1 MDGTRDRLPE
11 RTVETWG
18 RSSARRAA
26 RRMNAQPDG
35 PARPLFAA
43 AAPVCAPD
51 VLIDVGA
58 QSVPAP
64 ASEASAPVPAAE
76 PARDLAKAV
85 PAPARVRRP
94 TPLRAVIPAA
104 LGALG
109 LVAAFAAAMLLRSQ
123 LAPDAAA
130 VAATAP
136 SAAATAEPAAA
147 AAIVHLRVS
156 QALDP
161 AERQRIAAALA
172 QAGYRQVI
180 VHEMPFSISTSRVGY
195 FREDDRVSA
204 EALLGA
210 LSSMVEGL
218 ELRDYG
224 ALVQVPEP
232 GRLDLWIRS

>member
-18 RSSARRAA
+18 RSSARRSA
-26 RRMNAQPDG
+26 RRANVQPDG
-35 PARPLFAA
+35 PARPAFAA
-43 AAPVCAPD
+43 AAPVSAPD

-64 ASEASAPVPAAE
+64 LPPVPALVPPGE
-76 PARDLAKAV
+76 PARHVAK
-85 PAPARVRRP
+85 PAPATARRAR
-94 TPLRAVIPAA
+94 PLRAVVPVA

-109 LVAAFAAAMLLRSQ
+109 LVAAFAAAMLLRWQ

-130 VAATAP
+130 VAATGP
-136 SAAATAEPAAA
+136 SAAAVEPAAA
-147 AAIVHLRVS
+147 SAIVHLRVS
-156 QALDP
+156 AAFDP
-161 AERQRIAAALA
+161 AERQQIAVALA
-172 QAGYRQVI
+172 EAGYRQVV

-204 EALLGA
+204 EALVGT
-210 LSSMVEGL
+210 LSGLVEGL
-218 ELRDYG
+218 ELRDYR

>member
-11 RTVETWG
+11 RTVDTWG
-18 RSSARRAA
+18 RSSARRSA
-26 RRMNAQPDG
+26 RRANAQPDG
-35 PARPLFAA
+35 PARPIFAA
-43 AAPVCAPD
+43 TAPVAAPD

-58 QSVPAP
+58 PSVPAP
-64 ASEASAPVPAAE
+64 VSAAPATVPAAE
-76 PARDLAKAV
+76 PARALAQ
-85 PAPARVRRP
+85 PAPARVRRRK
-94 TPLRAVIPAA
+94 PLRAFAPVA

-109 LVAAFAAAMLLRSQ
+109 LVAAFAAAMLLRAQ

-130 VAATAP
+130 ALGAVA
-136 SAAATAEPAAA
+136 AEPAAA

-156 QALDP
+156 AAFDP

-172 QAGYRQVI
+172 EAGYRQVV

-204 EALLGA
+204 EALLGT
-210 LSSMVEGL
+210 LSSLVDGL
-218 ELRDYG
+218 ELRDYRT
-224 ALVQVPEP
+224 LVQVPEP

>member
-11 RTVETWG
+11 RTVDTWG
-18 RSSARRAA
+18 RSSARRSA
-26 RRMNAQPDG
+26 RRANAQPDG
-35 PARPLFAA
+35 PARPIFAA
-43 AAPVCAPD
+43 AAPVSAPD

-58 QSVPAP
+58 PSVPAP
-64 ASEASAPVPAAE
+64 VSEAPATVPAAE
-76 PARDLAKAV
+76 PARALAQ
-85 PAPARVRRP
+85 PAPARVRRRK
-94 TPLRAVIPAA
+94 PLRAVAPVA

-109 LVAAFAAAMLLRSQ
+109 LVAAFAAAMLLRAQ

-136 SAAATAEPAAA
+136 GAAAVEPAAA

-156 QALDP
+156 ASFDP
-161 AERQRIAAALA
+161 GERQRIAAALA
-172 QAGYRQVI
+172 EAGYRQVV

-210 LSSMVEGL
+210 LSSLVDGL
-218 ELRDYG
+218 ELRDYRT
-224 ALVQVPEP
+224 LVQVPEP